1 MRSMVKVGQ
10 NITVGYPDR
19 HGPQIA
25 GVVHDIARVN
35 PNRELCWVRVESK
48 MWGMVKEAF
57 PYPMAD
63 VSPLVPTPENPEPEH
78 FSVGNRVSIL
88 GERWEITAFKNKT
101 PEVEYLVIHTS
112 GLTKEVTAAD
122 FA

>member
-1 MRSMVKVGQ
+1 MIKVGQ

-25 GVVHDIARVN
+25 GVVHDVANVN
-35 PNRELCWVRVESK
+35 PNNTLCWVRVESK
-48 MWGMVKEAF
+48 MRGIVTSAF

-63 VSPLVPTPENPEPEH
+63 VSTLMPTPDNPEPEH
-78 FSVGNRVSIL
+78 FSVGNRVSIH
-88 GERWEITAFKNKT
+88 GERWEIISFESKS
-101 PEVEYLVIHTS
+101 PETEYLVSHAS